1 MSVEVTV
8 AYVSSQR
15 ERMRLRVER
24 TEYGGDQRDRER
36 GHSQGGEQRG
46 RKLGEGREVC
56 IMEDKEEK
64 QGF

>member
-1 MSVEVTV
+1 
-8 AYVSSQR
+8 
-15 ERMRLRVER
+15 MRQRVER

-36 GHSQGGEQRG
+36 GHSQRGEQRG